1 MNSWEA
7 TLDSARRAIE
17 EVAQCKGT
25 SVEHVRKHIQS
36 AIISGMTC
44 PDPEVRS
51 GWENIPRAGEYP
63 TPEELI
69 AYGIMRLRGKRRDVS
84 DLDI

>member
-1 MNSWEA
+1 MDRWEA
-7 TLDSARRAIE
+7 ALDSARRALE
-17 EVAQCKGT
+17 EIARREGT
-25 SVEHVRKHIQS
+25 SVEHVRKHIQV
-36 AIISGMTC
+36 AIISGMTS
-44 PDPEVRS
+44 PDPNVRAE
-51 GWENIPRAGEYP
+51 WEKIPRAGEYP